1 MISVEN
7 QVVEASEMLEIA
19 QSEADPVAIIAAA
32 QLKLRRWR
40 RMSLAADS
48 ESATLHSR
56 EAWQRIRDI
65 IEARDAMLECRRI
78 PQAQG

>member
-1 MISVEN
+1 MRCVEN
-7 QVVEASEMLEIA
+7 QAVEASSMLEIA
-19 QSEADPVAIIAAA
+19 PSEADPVAIIAAA

-48 ESATLHSR
+48 ESAAIHSR
-56 EAWQRIRDI
+56 QAWQRIRDI
-65 IEARDAMLECRRI
+65 IEARDAMLERRRI